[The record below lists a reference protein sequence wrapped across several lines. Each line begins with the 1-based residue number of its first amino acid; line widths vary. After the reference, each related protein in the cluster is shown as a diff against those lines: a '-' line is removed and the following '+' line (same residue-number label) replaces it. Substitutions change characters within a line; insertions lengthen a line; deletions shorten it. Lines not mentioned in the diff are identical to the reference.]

1 MLSHNHRVRITAASL
16 SLEAH
21 VFAPVPLPIPCAFD
35 RILEFAIPLKALGG
49 GKGERPT
56 FAIRLFIGQELV
68 ERYPEQGTYE
78 LLTSLSELEAQTW
91 SV

>member
-1 MLSHNHRVRITAASL
+1 MTSA

-21 VFAPVPLPIPCAFD
+21 VFTPEPLPIPCAFD
-35 RILEFAIPLKALGG
+35 RILECAISLKALGVTR
-49 GKGERPT
+49 GEKLSL
-56 FAIRLFIGQELV
+56 AIRLFIGQDLV

-78 LLTSLSELEAQTW
+78 LLTSLGEVEAQTW